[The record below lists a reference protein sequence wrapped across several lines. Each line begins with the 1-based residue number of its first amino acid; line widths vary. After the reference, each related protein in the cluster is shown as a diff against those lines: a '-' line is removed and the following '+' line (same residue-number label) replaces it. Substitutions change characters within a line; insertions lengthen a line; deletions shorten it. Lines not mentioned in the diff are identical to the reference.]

1 MHFKKINT
9 LCGWLVFL
17 TASVVYL
24 KTLEPSVSFWDCG
37 EFISCACKLEIG
49 HQPGA
54 PFFLLLGRLF
64 SIFAGNH
71 PEMVAKM
78 INSLSAIGIGF
89 HHDVPLLDNYPYDG

>member
-9 LCGWLVFL
+9 FCGWLVFF
-17 TASVVYL
+17 TASIVYL

-37 EFISCACKLEIG
+37 EFISCAFKLEIG

-54 PFFLLLGRLF
+54 PFFMLLGRLF

-78 INSLSAIGIGF
+78 INSLSALASGF
-89 HHDVPLLDNYPYDG
+89 TIMFLYWTITRLTA